1 MTWNTSLLG
10 DSCHFVRNGKSIKQ
24 SKEASGIPITRI
36 ETIAESRIDST
47 RVGYAG
53 LQPEDVEG
61 WLLKPNDILLS
72 HINSLEHLGKT
83 AIYEGIPSD
92 LVHGMNLL
100 NLRCDPSILH
110 PRFLLHYLRTPKA
123 KVKMLQ
129 IANKSVNQTSIAASK
144 LKQLEIPLPPLSEQK
159 RIAAIL
165 DQADALREKRRAA
178 IAKLDELLQSV
189 FLDMFGDP
197 VTNPKGWDSC
207 TLSEIALSGFRN
219 GLSPSN
225 NGIYQS
231 EVLTL
236 SAITMG
242 TFDSSK
248 SKNGMFEKLPEDKY
262 VNHEDFLIC
271 RGNGNLNLVG
281 IGKFPTK
288 SLSDTLFPDTMIA
301 ARLDFNRIKRAFLE
315 CLWNSDYVRDQ
326 LERNARTTNGTYKIN
341 QGVLGAISL
350 RLPPMH
356 LQIKFQERT
365 QKLFTMRR
373 QLTKHQSQLNDLFHS
388 LQQRAFRG
396 EL

>member
-1 MTWNTSLLG
+1 MSLE
-10 DSCHFVRNGKSIKQ
+10 SI
-24 SKEASGIPITRI
+24 
-36 ETIAESRIDST
+36 
-47 RVGYAG
+47 
-53 LQPEDVEG
+53 
-61 WLLKPNDILLS
+61 
-72 HINSLEHLGKT
+72 HLEHLLSVSKGKKERESNGNSHASRYIQIEDLRDDRNVKYCSPST
-83 AIYEGIPSD
+83 KSVYAEEKDILIAWDGANAGTIGYNLSGAIGSTIARLRLKIDS
-92 LVHGMNLL
+92 VHTPYVG
-100 NLRCDPSILH
+100 
-110 PRFLLHYLRTPKA
+110 RFLQSRFREIRDNCTGATIPHVSGKHL
-123 KVKMLQ
+123 
-129 IANKSVNQTSIAASK
+129 KSMK
-144 LKQLEIPLPPLSEQK
+144 IPLPPLPEQK

-165 DQADALREKRRAA
+165 DQADALREKRRVT

-197 VTNPKGWDSC
+197 VKNPKGWETCS
-207 TLSEIALSGFRN
+207 LSEIASGGFRN
-219 GLSPSN
+219 GLSPSS

-242 TFDSSK
+242 AFDSSK
-248 SKNGMFEKLPEDKY
+248 SKSGMFEKLPEDKY

-281 IGKFPTK
+281 IGKFPTE

-301 ARLDFNRIKRAFLE
+301 VRLNFNRIERSFLE

-326 LERNARTTNGTYKIN
+326 LERNARTTNGTHKVN

-350 RLPPMH
+350 RLPPIH
-356 LQIKFQERT
+356 LQVKFQERT
-365 QKLFTMRR
+365 QELSTMRR
-373 QLTKHQSQLNDLFHS
+373 RLTKHQLQLNDLFSS